1 MWPTLPNVPSLSPNS
16 LPSPHPLSRTSPVSH
31 ITAHPPCT
39 PQPMAN
45 GHLSLS
51 HLGQLGNQEAGTM
64 GNNHTPG
71 LPGAGTLPGGL
82 TGSGRSNRNVP
93 YLQQNCLP
101 HNCTAASDTSTPTSN
116 NTSSTNT
123 PTSNTTSHR
132 SNSTSNAEEA
142 WKSQQHTNSP
152 EVHIDGT
159 VSVELLILSV

>member
-1 MWPTLPNVPSLSPNS
+1 
-16 LPSPHPLSRTSPVSH
+16 
-31 ITAHPPCT
+31 
-39 PQPMAN
+39 
-45 GHLSLS
+45 
-51 HLGQLGNQEAGTM
+51 M

-82 TGSGRSNRNVP
+82 TGSSRSNRNVP